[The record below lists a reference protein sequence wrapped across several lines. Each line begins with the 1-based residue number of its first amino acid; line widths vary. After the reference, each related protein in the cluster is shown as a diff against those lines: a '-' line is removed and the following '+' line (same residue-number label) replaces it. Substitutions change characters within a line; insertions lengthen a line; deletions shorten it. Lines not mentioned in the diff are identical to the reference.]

1 MCPVI
6 AWDLVSH
13 GIPVLPQAPL
23 QPSHDSSSRP
33 RLRASPSA
41 SPREC
46 FWDLGRVANGSATL
60 PKSERCHI
68 IPFRGSPSTFS
79 GWWQKHTKTLASM
92 LSSQRRQCS
101 GLVLGCGWT
110 EPTSDGLR
118 KIGKM
123 CIMVPSR
130 ETSWFWGATSPQ
142 PGNTSP
148 LHGHIEAAGVML
160 CFQPAMWICDPEH
173 PPWILSDV
181 PPNLLNS
188 RKAYGGIAYI

>member
-23 QPSHDSSSRP
+23 QPSHDSSSPP

-118 KIGKM
+118 KIEKM
-123 CIMVPSR
+123 CASWYHLAKLHDFGVLQVPSL
-130 ETSWFWGATSPQ
+130 ATPARCMATLKLLGWCFVSNLPCGFATPSILPEFSATCPQ
-142 PGNTSP
+142 TYWIPA
-148 LHGHIEAAGVML
+148 GHMGV
-160 CFQPAMWICDPEH
+160 
-173 PPWILSDV
+173 
-181 PPNLLNS
+181 
-188 RKAYGGIAYI
+188 